1 MRPEALM
8 KMGGATTVVGLAGT
22 IFAPADVQFLASIM
36 MAMGACLFGKGYGV
50 WQERN
55 R

>member
-1 MRPEALM
+1 MTPSGMM
-8 KMGGATTVVGLAGT
+8 KMGAATALIGWAGV
-22 IFAPADVQFLASIM
+22 IFAPEYVQSMASIM

-50 WQERN
+50 WEERN

>member
-8 KMGGATTVVGLAGT
+8 KLGGATALVGFVGV
-22 IFAPADVQFLASIM
+22 IFPPEGMGVMPAIL

-50 WQERN
+50 WEERN